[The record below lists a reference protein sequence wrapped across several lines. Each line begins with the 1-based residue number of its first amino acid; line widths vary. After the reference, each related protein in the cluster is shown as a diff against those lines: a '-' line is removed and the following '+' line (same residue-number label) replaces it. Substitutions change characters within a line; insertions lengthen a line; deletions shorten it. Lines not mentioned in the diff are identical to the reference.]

1 MSFPH
6 FLGGKPPVDHRPDS
20 PTDLIKQASHTKTAC
35 NATGQNDALER
46 LPQCGKHEE
55 QAQNS
60 HDNSHHHSNGL
71 AACGTTLQF
80 CGSCL
85 FILTKEGQAR
95 HRVRALRAVGFEPA
109 GINSALSSG
118 VSTPEGQCCI
128 FPQTVSTRYQVFED
142 RRNSLREE

>member
-6 FLGGKPPVDHRPDS
+6 LLRGKSTVDHRPDS
-20 PTDLIKQASHTKTAC
+20 PTDLIKQASHTKTAR

-60 HDNSHHHSNGL
+60 HDDSHHHSNGL
-71 AACGTTLQF
+71 AVCGKTLQF

-85 FILTKEGQAR
+85 FILTKEGQAQ
-95 HRVRALRAVGFEPA
+95 HRARALRAVPRKRA
-109 GINSALSSG
+109 GLPLAALLWRASGASA
-118 VSTPEGQCCI
+118 TW
-128 FPQTVSTRYQVFED
+128 
-142 RRNSLREE
+142 